1 MRLTSIL
8 GACAAVMAVF
18 ASAQVRAEDAGR
30 DFRFEFRPD
39 FAACKG
45 DASLEKALSDGIVL
59 GISPSPPYTSLDPA
73 TGKAAGI
80 DVEIVEAAL
89 EWLGVTKI
97 SYEVAPFSSLTPA
110 LMSSRIDLIAA
121 NIHVTPDRLQVISF
135 TGPSWWYGPA
145 ITVKAGNPSG
155 IHTFENLKSNKVGAI
170 AGSAADEYLRSMGV
184 EVVPFQTDADQ
195 FMSLSQGRV
204 DVILEDDVKVATFI
218 SENKSAE
225 IEMVAGVEIPEDL
238 IFTYGYGYARYG
250 MRKEDCVLRSAISQA
265 LAEVRGN
272 GKVSSVLRQNGLSD
286 RNLFY
291 FPVSN

>member
-1 MRLTSIL
+1 MLA
-8 GACAAVMAVF
+8 ACALVATTF
-18 ASAQVRAEDAGR
+18 ASSQIRAEEAGQ
-30 DFRFEFRPD
+30 DFRFEFKPD
-39 FAACKG
+39 FAACEG
-45 DASLEKALSDGIVL
+45 DGSLKKALSDGIVL
-59 GISPSPPYTSLDPA
+59 GISPSPPYTSIDPA
-73 TGKAAGI
+73 NGKAGGI
-80 DVEIVEAAL
+80 DVEIVESAL
-89 EWLGVTKI
+89 QWLGVTKI

-110 LMSSRIDLIAA
+110 LLSKRIDMIAA
-121 NIHVTPDRLQVISF
+121 NIHVTPDRLEVISF
-135 TGPSWWYGPA
+135 TGPGWWYGPA
-145 ITVKAGNPSG
+145 ITVLAGNPSS
-155 IHTFENLKSNKVGAI
+155 IQSFEDLKSHKVGAI

-218 SENKSAE
+218 NENQGAG
-225 IEMVAGVEIPEDL
+225 IEMVAGVAIPDDL

-250 MRKEDCVLRSAISQA
+250 MRKDDCSLRTAISHA

-272 GKVSSVLRQNGLSD
+272 GKVSAVLRQNGLSD